1 MRRSEF
7 EVNDPAE
14 IAQTLEACE
23 YGVLSIISQGEPYG
37 SAVNFVYLDGCI
49 YFHGSREG
57 RRAASIGRGA
67 GASFLAVRPL
77 AFIPSYFSDTRSACP
92 ATQFFASV
100 HVAGTVAPQ
109 LDAEAKSE
117 ALNALMGKMQP
128 EGGYEAITPHNPI
141 YAAMLEK
148 TGVYCLRPD
157 TVSLKIKAGQNLSSS
172 RFAALSQRLVQREGV
187 ADGVTLEMMGKLHD
201 HEH

>member
-57 RRAASIGRGA
+57 RSVDRRWCWRVVSRGQAAGVHPVIFQRHPFCLPCDTVFCFGPCRRNGCAAAGRRSEIGGA
-67 GASFLAVRPL
+67 KR
-77 AFIPSYFSDTRSACP
+77 
-92 ATQFFASV
+92 
-100 HVAGTVAPQ
+100 
-109 LDAEAKSE
+109 LDGE
-117 ALNALMGKMQP
+117 NAA

-157 TVSLKIKAGQNLSSS
+157 TVSFKIKAGQNLSSS
-172 RFAALSQRLVQREGV
+172 RFAALSQRLVQRGGV
-187 ADGVTLEMMGKLHD
+187 ADGVTLEMMGKVHD